1 MASFKAIT
9 ATIIW
14 TATAGLGLFA
24 IGAYEHFRNP
34 IWATGIATSLL
45 GIHMV
50 NMASH
55 FKVAVERSSERFK

>member
-9 ATIIW
+9 VTIIW
-14 TATAGLGLFA
+14 TATAGFGLFA

-34 IWATGIATSLL
+34 ILATGIATSLL

-50 NMASH
+50 NMASYS
-55 FKVAVERSSERFK
+55 KVAVERPSERFK

>member
-1 MASFKAIT
+1 MASFKAI
-9 ATIIW
+9 IVMVIW
-14 TATAGLGLFA
+14 TAIAGFGLFA
-24 IGAYEHFRNP
+24 IGAHEHFRNP

>member
-9 ATIIW
+9 VTIIW
-14 TATAGLGLFA
+14 TATAGFGLFA

-45 GIHMV
+45 GIHTS
-50 NMASH
+50 A
-55 FKVAVERSSERFK
+55 R